1 MQLTV
6 HRETIKASA
15 VMGCKVISIN
25 EGGWITK

>member
-6 HRETIKASA
+6 HRETIKTSVA
-15 VMGCKVISIN
+15 MGCKVISIN